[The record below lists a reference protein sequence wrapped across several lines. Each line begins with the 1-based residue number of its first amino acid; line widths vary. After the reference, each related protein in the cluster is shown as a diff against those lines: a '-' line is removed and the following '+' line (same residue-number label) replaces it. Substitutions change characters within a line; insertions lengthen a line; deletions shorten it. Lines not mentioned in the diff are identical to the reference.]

1 MAARLALS
9 IFNRQRGQGKPMECR
24 EVRQLAEAF
33 VSEQL
38 LVETTQAVVTHLD
51 RCPACRA
58 EVEGLRRLRAA
69 TRSALERAPDLR
81 VRPEFAIELKSR
93 LQAEAARQGAPRM
106 PRRRWLALAASLVVG
121 AAWGWREWSA
131 SSVSALLHAAVGDH
145 RFCALTFKLTERP
158 IPLEEAAR
166 RYGEVYRVFETVEPS
181 TTTLSGG
188 PLRVLERHSCVF
200 DERRFVHI
208 VLGYKDEKVSLL
220 VSALPADGTSDAT
233 LSELPSTD
241 GFHVVSFRGPRH
253 AVFVVSSLNDKDM
266 QEVAR
271 AMMEPVSRA
280 LASV

>member
-1 MAARLALS
+1 
-9 IFNRQRGQGKPMECR
+9 MECR

-38 LVETTQAVVTHLD
+38 LVETTQAIVAHLE

-58 EVEGLRRLRAA
+58 EIEGLRRLRAA
-69 TRSALERAPDLR
+69 TRSAFERAAELS
-81 VRPEFAIELKSR
+81 VHSEFATKLESR
-93 LQAEAARQGAPRM
+93 LRLEAARPPARLIT
-106 PRRRWLALAASLVVG
+106 RRGWLSLAASLAVA
-121 AAWGWREWSA
+121 AAWGLREWST
-131 SSVSALLHAAVGDH
+131 SSVSALLHAVVGDH
-145 RFCALTFKLTERP
+145 RYCALTFKLTEPP
-158 IPLEEAAR
+158 ISLEDAAR
-166 RYGEVYRVFETVEPS
+166 RYGEVYRAFETVEPS

-208 VLGYKDEKVSLL
+208 VLGYKDEKISLL
-220 VSALPADGTSDAT
+220 VSALPADGTGAVAT

-241 GFHVVSFRGPRH
+241 GFQIASFRGARH
-253 AVFVVSSLNDKDM
+253 AVFLVSSLNDKDV

-280 LASV
+280 LASA

>member
-1 MAARLALS
+1 
-9 IFNRQRGQGKPMECR
+9 MECR

-38 LVETTQAVVTHLD
+38 LVETTQAVVAHLE

-58 EVEGLRRLRAA
+58 EIEGLRRLRAA
-69 TRSALERAPDLR
+69 TRSAFERAAELS
-81 VRPEFAIELKSR
+81 VHPEFATKLESR
-93 LQAEAARQGAPRM
+93 LRLEAARPPARLIT
-106 PRRRWLALAASLVVG
+106 RRGWLSLAASLAVA
-121 AAWGWREWSA
+121 AAWGLREWST
-131 SSVSALLHAAVGDH
+131 SSVSALLHAVVGDH
-145 RFCALTFKLTERP
+145 RYCALTFKLTEPP
-158 IPLEEAAR
+158 ISLEDAAR
-166 RYGEVYRVFETVEPS
+166 RYGEVYRAFETVEPS

-200 DERRFVHI
+200 DERRFVHL
-208 VLGYKDEKVSLL
+208 VLGYKDEKISLL

-280 LASV
+280 LASA